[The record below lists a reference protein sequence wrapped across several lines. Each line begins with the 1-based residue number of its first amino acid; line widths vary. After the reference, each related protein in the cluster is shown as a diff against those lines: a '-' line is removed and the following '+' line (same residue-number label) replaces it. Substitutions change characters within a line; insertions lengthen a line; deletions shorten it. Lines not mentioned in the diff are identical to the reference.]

1 MDNKKKMLYH
11 DRLRRYEDEKRKI
24 IRDHPNY
31 TAREYEEAIKKLAD
45 KWRI

>member
-1 MDNKKKMLYH
+1 MDNKKKMPYH

-24 IRDHPNY
+24 IRDYPNY
-31 TAREYEEAIKKLAD
+31 TAREYEEAIQKLAD